1 LHQPAGI
8 VAFRMSIRQVEN
20 RLVGV
25 DRVLAALRELADHP
39 KGVALE
45 ELAQRLG
52 QPKSSV
58 HRALAALRRFGLA
71 QQDDDR
77 RYRLSL
83 EFVGLAFRY
92 YESLEAQSLVG
103 PTLEAL
109 AKRLSETAHYAVL
122 DGADVIYVARVAP
135 PDVGFKLAATI
146 GGRQPAHSTALGKVL
161 LAYAFQGKGDVERFV
176 AGHGP
181 LLQRTRRTLTTA
193 RALERAFAE
202 TRKRG
207 YALDDQENEAGV
219 NCIAFPIFMGPRGR
233 PTGAISVSAVAQRT
247 PTKQLVEQA
256 EEIRG
261 LIEARLGPVTGTHE

>member
-1 LHQPAGI
+1 
-8 VAFRMSIRQVEN
+8 MSIRQVEN

-39 KGVALE
+39 KGVRLE

-58 HRALAALRRFGLA
+58 HRALASLRRFGLA
-71 QQDDDR
+71 QQDEHR

-92 YESLEAQSLVG
+92 YESLEEQVLVG

-161 LAYAFQGKGDVERFV
+161 LAHVLRAEGEVERFV
-176 AGHGP
+176 ADHGP
-181 LLQRTRRTLTTA
+181 LLERTPRTLTTA
-193 RALERAFAE
+193 RPLERELAAIRE
-202 TRKRG
+202 RG
-207 YALDDQENEAGV
+207 YAVDDQENEPGV
-219 NCIAFPIFMGPRGR
+219 NCIAFPVFIGPRDR
-233 PTGAISVSAVAQRT
+233 PAGAISVSAVAQRT
-247 PTKQLVEQA
+247 PVEQLERKA
-256 EEIRG
+256 EEIRA
-261 LIEARLGPVTGTHE
+261 LIEERLGPVTRVPA

>member
-1 LHQPAGI
+1 
-8 VAFRMSIRQVEN
+8 MSIRQVEN

-71 QQDDDR
+71 QQDEHR

-92 YESLEAQSLVG
+92 YESLDEQVLVG
-103 PTLEAL
+103 PTLETL

-122 DGADVIYVARVAP
+122 EGADVIYVAKVAP
-135 PDVGFKLAATI
+135 PDVGFKMAATV

-161 LAYAFQGKGDVERFV
+161 LAHALRDAGEVERFV
-176 AGHGP
+176 ADHGP
-181 LLQRTRRTLTTA
+181 LRKKTPRTLTTA
-193 RALERAFAE
+193 RTLGRELAA

-207 YALDDQENEAGV
+207 YALDDQENEPGV
-219 NCIAFPIFMGPRGR
+219 NCIAFPVFIGPQNR
-233 PTGAISVSAVAQRT
+233 PAGAISVSAVAQRT
-247 PTKQLVEQA
+247 PVEQLAQKA
-256 EEIRG
+256 EEIRT
-261 LIEARLGPVTGTHE
+261 LIEERLGPVTRAPR

>member
-1 LHQPAGI
+1 
-8 VAFRMSIRQVEN
+8 MSIRQVEN

-39 KGVALE
+39 TGVALE

-71 QQDDDR
+71 QQDADR

-83 EFVGLAFRY
+83 DFVGLAFRY
-92 YESLEAQSLVG
+92 YESLEEQSLVG
-103 PTLEAL
+103 PTLDAL

-135 PDVGFKLAATI
+135 PDVGFKMAATI

-161 LAYAFQGKGDVERFV
+161 LAHALRGGGDVERFV

-181 LLQRTRRTLTTA
+181 LQKRTPRTLTTA
-193 RALERAFAE
+193 RALGRELAAIRE
-202 TRKRG
+202 RG
-207 YALDDQENEAGV
+207 YALDDQENESGV
-219 NCIAFPIFMGPRGR
+219 NCIAFPVFIGPRDR
-233 PTGAISVSAVAQRT
+233 PAGAISVSAVAQRT
-247 PTKQLVEQA
+247 PLEQLAAKA

-261 LIEARLGPVTGTHE
+261 VIEAGLGPVTRGGR

>member
-1 LHQPAGI
+1 
-8 VAFRMSIRQVEN
+8 MSIRQVEN

-25 DRVLAALRELADHP
+25 DRALAVLRELADHP
-39 KGVALE
+39 KGVALV

-71 QQDDDR
+71 QQDEDR

-92 YESLEAQSLVG
+92 YESLEEQVLVE

-122 DGADVIYVARVAP
+122 DGADVIYVAKVAP
-135 PDVGFKLAATI
+135 ADVGFKMAATV
-146 GGRQPAHSTALGKVL
+146 GGRQPAHATALGKVL
-161 LAYAFQGKGDVERFV
+161 LAHALRDDGEVERFV
-176 AGHGP
+176 AAHGP
-181 LLQRTRRTLTTA
+181 LAGKTGRTLTTA
-193 RALERAFAE
+193 EALERELAV

-207 YALDDQENEAGV
+207 YALDDQENEPGV
-219 NCIAFPIFMGPRGR
+219 NCIAFPVFIGPREQPG
-233 PTGAISVSAVAQRT
+233 GAISVSAVAQRT
-247 PTKQLVEQA
+247 PVEELEQKA

-261 LIEARLGPVTGTHE
+261 LIEERLGPVTRAQR